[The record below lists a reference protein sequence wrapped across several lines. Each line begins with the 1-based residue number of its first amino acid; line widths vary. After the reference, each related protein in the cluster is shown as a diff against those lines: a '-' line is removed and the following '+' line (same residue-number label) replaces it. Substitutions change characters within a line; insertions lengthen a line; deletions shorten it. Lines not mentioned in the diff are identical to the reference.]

1 MTSTLRDVTLEAELL
16 PQGKRLTARMGSV
29 RLLVLVLALVAAVAA
44 CGAAAKAPADSGVR
58 GRVFIGPLCPVV
70 QEGVPCPDAPFEASI
85 RIRRESGKAVK
96 TVRSGKDGRFR
107 VNLAPGRYVLSPCRR
122 TRGLP
127 RMRLRPRYGYGRTPS
142 RASRSRTT
150 VASAEGARSGGARE

>member
-1 MTSTLRDVTLEAELL
+1 
-16 PQGKRLTARMGSV
+16 MGSV

-44 CGAAAKAPADSGVR
+44 CGAAARPPTDSGVR

-107 VNLAPGRYVLSPCRR
+107 VNLAPGRYVLEPLSPN
-122 TRGLP
+122 
-127 RMRLRPRYGYGRTPS
+127 
-142 RASRSRTT
+142 
-150 VASAEGARSGGARE
+150 EGAPPYAAPAAVRVRAHAFTRVTISYDSGIR